1 MLANIIYLAVFIILA
16 FVLSIAVKAITRGVE
31 AKQIIKEER
40 DLEINNDNQKQNLEV
55 VSQLKELKSLYDN
68 GIINENE
75 FKKAK
80 EFCST
85 WGSTLVSLASS
96 NKAKEYLLADMSEN
110 PLFLLNLLPLKM
122 FMINFKSRIN

>member
-80 EFCST
+80 E
-85 WGSTLVSLASS
+85 
-96 NKAKEYLLADMSEN
+96 KI
-110 PLFLLNLLPLKM
+110 LK
-122 FMINFKSRIN
+122 

>member
-1 MLANIIYLAVFIILA
+1 MLTNIIYLAVFIILA

-31 AKQIIKEER
+31 AKQIIKEEKN
-40 DLEINNDNQKQNLEV
+40 LEINNDNQKQNLEV

-80 EFCST
+80 E
-85 WGSTLVSLASS
+85 
-96 NKAKEYLLADMSEN
+96 KI
-110 PLFLLNLLPLKM
+110 LK
-122 FMINFKSRIN
+122 